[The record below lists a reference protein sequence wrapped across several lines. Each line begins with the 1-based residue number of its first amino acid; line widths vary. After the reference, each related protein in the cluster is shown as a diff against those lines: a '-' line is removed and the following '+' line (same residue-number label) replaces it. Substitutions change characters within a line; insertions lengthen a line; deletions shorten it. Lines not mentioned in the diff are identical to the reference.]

1 MGTDILSSAFWSP
14 GWTSVKSIKF
24 SGPAISP
31 FFKRI
36 CTLQAAFPH
45 SYVGYTQSMAVPQV
59 PWSSS
64 PLSTPLPF
72 YFSLRAL
79 FFSSPQPSF
88 TPCPC
93 ITFSTGFVCPSLSLL
108 FSLAFPAPSLYVRKF
123 SSAFP
128 LTTSSLFIP
137 ASPQLQGRGSVTWW
151 GWFCKTFT
159 FQSLMSWKIYS
170 AIILSAETKN
180 RAP

>member
-1 MGTDILSSAFWSP
+1 MPVLIVGREDKEPEPESWETDILSSAFWSS

-36 CTLQAAFPH
+36 CMLQSAFPY
-45 SYVGYTQSMAVPQV
+45 SCVGYTQSCQSMALPQV

-72 YFSLRAL
+72 YFPLRAF

-88 TPCPC
+88 TPCPF

-108 FSLAFPAPSLYVRKF
+108 FSPAFPAPPLYVRKF

-137 ASPQLQGRGSVTWW
+137 ASPQLQRRGSVT
-151 GWFCKTFT
+151 
-159 FQSLMSWKIYS
+159 LM
-170 AIILSAETKN
+170 
-180 RAP
+180 RMVP